1 VSGAVA
7 RGVVNGSGMGERFRL
22 LSETEPM
29 LVAEDA
35 EDAGNANPFALE
47 TDRLRLMPLQTARAA
62 ELAEVYADRK
72 VARYIGA
79 DGLSAEGTRDQIT
92 LFEQVWRERG
102 YGQSAV
108 IEKASGRMIGRAGLH
123 YWPVWDEVEL
133 GYVIARAWQGK
144 GLAREA
150 AQAWVEWAFEH
161 LPQDHLIAVI
171 NPENVAS
178 IALAERL
185 GFVFDRHDRTPRE
198 VDVSIYRLD
207 AP

>member
-1 VSGAVA
+1 
-7 RGVVNGSGMGERFRL
+7 M
-22 LSETEPM
+22 SETESM
-29 LVAEDA
+29 LAA
-35 EDAGNANPFALE
+35 EDAGDANPLVLE
-47 TDRLRLMPLQTARAA
+47 TDRLRLVPLHAARAA
-62 ELAEVYADRK
+62 ELAEVYADPE
-72 VARYIGA
+72 VARYIGG
-79 DGLSAEGTRDQIT
+79 DRLSAEGTRDQVT
-92 LFEQVWRERG
+92 LFEHVWRERG

-123 YWPVWDEVEL
+123 YWPDWDEVEL
-133 GYVIARAWQGK
+133 GYVLAREWQGK

-150 AQAWVEWAFEH
+150 ARAWVEWAFEH

-171 NPENVAS
+171 HPANAVS

-185 GFVFDRHDRTPRE
+185 GFVFGRHDKTPRD